1 MSKIL
6 LITFF
11 LFSWIITATELDK
24 QLTVGDVEYLGK
36 YQTDSNTFIFRGIPY
51 AEPPINNLRWKSPIP
66 AKKNLNIDAR
76 QFKAACM
83 QDRYNTDWYHNVI
96 KAFGSD
102 PSLFD
107 HINSMSEDCLYL
119 NIWTKSL
126 ETSARKPVMV
136 WIHGGNDTAGWS
148 YEPDYIG
155 HNLANKDVVVVSIG
169 YRLNIFG
176 FFRHPNMN
184 EQTGNFGLE
193 DQILAL
199 KWLKKNIKYFGG
211 DPNNITIFGESAGGA
226 YVSYHLVSP
235 ASEGLFE
242 KAIIQSGGY
251 NLISSYSLLDIQEAH
266 NFAKKATDFIS
277 SNNFEAL
284 RNIDPN
290 KLLDISKAMGY
301 PFHPIIDGNLIQK
314 EILNI
319 YSSGDLNKV
328 DLIIGS
334 NKNEEYLYIDKELT
348 LEDLIKQ
355 IVEMNPDKTDK
366 IISLLDLSDIPLASD
381 RLGTNQLTA
390 CPSIFIARQMTKS
403 GNKVFQYLFS
413 KQRLKSEN
421 ILSYHGA
428 EIPYVFG
435 THDVYL
441 PTTNNDLKLTAN
453 MMNYWTQF
461 AKTGNPNSNETDV
474 YWDEFGDD
482 ENYII
487 LDTKIKTDKKMEREL
502 CDLIFQNKLKN

>member
-6 LITFF
+6 LISFF
-11 LFSWIITATELDK
+11 LSSWMIAAIELDK
-24 QLTVGDVEYLGK
+24 QLTIRDVEYLAK

-66 AKKNLNIDAR
+66 AKKNLKIDAR
-76 QFKAACM
+76 QFKPACM

-96 KAFGSD
+96 RAFGSD

-107 HINSMSEDCLYL
+107 HVNSISEDCLYL

-155 HNLANKDVVVVSIG
+155 HNLSNKDVVVVSIG

-176 FFRHPNMN
+176 FFRHPNMIK
-184 EQTGNFGLE
+184 QTGNFGLE
-193 DQILAL
+193 DQILSL
-199 KWLKKNIKYFGG
+199 QWLKENIKYFGG
-211 DPNNITIFGESAGGA
+211 DPDNITIFGESAGGA
-226 YVSYHLVSP
+226 HISYHLVSP

-251 NLISSYSLLDIQEAH
+251 NLVSPYSLLDIQEAH
-266 NFAKKATDFIS
+266 NFAKEATDIIS
-277 SNNFEAL
+277 PNNFEAL
-284 RNIDPN
+284 RNIDS
-290 KLLDISKAMGY
+290 KRLLDVSKAMGY
-301 PFHPIIDGNLIQK
+301 PFHPIIDGNLIEKQ
-314 EILNI
+314 ILNI
-319 YSSGDLNKV
+319 YSRGNLNKV

-334 NKNEEYLYIDKELT
+334 NKNEEYLYIDKEMS

-355 IVEMNPDKTDK
+355 IKERNPDKADK

-381 RLGTNQLTA
+381 RVGTNQLTA

-403 GNKVFQYLFS
+403 GNKVYQYLFS
-413 KQRLKSEN
+413 KQRTKSEN

-441 PTTNNDLKLTAN
+441 PTTNNDLKLTDS

-461 AKTGNPNSNETDV
+461 AKKGNPNSDNTDV

-487 LDTKIKTDKKMEREL
+487 LDTTIKTDQKLEREL
-502 CDLIFQNKLKN
+502 CDFIFTN

>member
-6 LITFF
+6 LTSFF
-11 LFSWIITATELDK
+11 LSSWMIAAIELDK
-24 QLTVGDVEYLGK
+24 QLTIRDVEYLGK
-36 YQTDSNTFIFRGIPY
+36 YQTESNTFIFRGIPY

-66 AKKNLNIDAR
+66 AKKNLKIDAR
-76 QFKAACM
+76 QFKPACM

-107 HINSMSEDCLYL
+107 HVNSISEDCLYL

-155 HNLANKDVVVVSIG
+155 HNLSNKDVVVVSIG

-176 FFRHPNMN
+176 FFRHPNMIK
-184 EQTGNFGLE
+184 QTGNFGLE
-193 DQILAL
+193 DQILSL
-199 KWLKKNIKYFGG
+199 QWLKENIEYFGG
-211 DPNNITIFGESAGGA
+211 DPKNITIFGESAGGA
-226 YVSYHLVSP
+226 HISYHL
-235 ASEGLFE
+235 ASTASDGLFE

-251 NLISSYSLLDIQEAH
+251 NLISPYSLLDIQDAH
-266 NFAKKATDFIS
+266 SLAKEATDIIS
-277 SNNFEAL
+277 PNNFEAL
-284 RNIDPN
+284 RKIDSN
-290 KLLDISKAMGY
+290 KLLDASKAMGY
-301 PFHPIIDGNLIQK
+301 PFHPIIDGDLIQK

-319 YSSGDLNKV
+319 YSSGNLHKV

-334 NKNEEYLYIDKELT
+334 NKNEEYLYIDKELSI
-348 LEDLIKQ
+348 EDLIKQ
-355 IVEMNPDKTDK
+355 ITESYPGKVERIM
-366 IISLLDLSDIPLASD
+366 SLLDLSDIPLASD

-403 GNKVFQYLFS
+403 GNKVYQYLFS
-413 KQRLKSEN
+413 KQRVNSGI

-435 THDVYL
+435 THDLYL
-441 PTTNNDLKLTAN
+441 PTTNKDQKLTAS

-461 AKTGNPNSNETDV
+461 AKTGNPNSEDTDV
-474 YWDEFGDD
+474 FWSEFGDD

-487 LDTKIKTDKKMEREL
+487 LDTTIKTDQKLEQEL
-502 CDLIFQNKLKN
+502 CDLIFTN

>member
-6 LITFF
+6 LLIFF
-11 LFSWIITATELDK
+11 LSSWMIAAIELDTR
-24 QLTVGDVEYLGK
+24 LTIRDVEYLAK

-66 AKKNLNIDAR
+66 AKKNLKIDAR
-76 QFKAACM
+76 QFKPACM

-102 PSLFD
+102 PSLFE
-107 HINSMSEDCLYL
+107 HVNSISEDCLYL

-155 HNLANKDVVVVSIG
+155 HNLSNKDVVVVSIG

-176 FFRHPNMN
+176 FFKHPNMSK
-184 EQTGNFGLE
+184 QTGNFGLE
-193 DQILAL
+193 DQILSL
-199 KWLKKNIKYFGG
+199 QWLKENIKYFGG

-226 YVSYHLVSP
+226 HISYHLVSP

-251 NLISSYSLLDIQEAH
+251 NLVSPYSLLDIQEAY
-266 NFAKKATDFIS
+266 NFAKEATDIIS
-277 SNNFEAL
+277 PNNFEAL
-284 RNIDPN
+284 RNIDS
-290 KLLDISKAMGY
+290 KRLLDVSKAMGY
-301 PFHPIIDGNLIQK
+301 PFHPIIDGNLIEKQ
-314 EILNI
+314 ILNI
-319 YSSGDLNKV
+319 YSRGNLNKV

-334 NKNEEYLYIDKELT
+334 NKNEEYLYIDKEMSLV
-348 LEDLIKQ
+348 DLIKQ
-355 IVEMNPDKTDK
+355 IKERNLDKADK

-381 RLGTNQLTA
+381 RVGTNQLTA

-403 GNKVFQYLFS
+403 GNKVYQYLFS
-413 KQRLKSEN
+413 KQRVNSEN

-435 THDVYL
+435 THDAYL
-441 PTTNNDLKLTAN
+441 PTTNNDLKLTDS

-461 AKTGNPNSNETDV
+461 AKKGNPNSDNTDV

-487 LDTKIKTDKKMEREL
+487 LDTTIKTDQKLEKEL
-502 CDLIFQNKLKN
+502 CDLIFTN

>member
-6 LITFF
+6 LLIFF
-11 LFSWIITATELDK
+11 LSSWMIAAIELDK
-24 QLTVGDVEYLGK
+24 QLTIRDVEYLAK

-66 AKKNLNIDAR
+66 AKKNLKIDAR
-76 QFKAACM
+76 QFKPACM

-102 PSLFD
+102 PSLFE
-107 HINSMSEDCLYL
+107 HVNSISEDCLYL

-155 HNLANKDVVVVSIG
+155 HNLSNKDVVVVSIG

-176 FFRHPNMN
+176 FFRHPNMSK
-184 EQTGNFGLE
+184 QTGNFGLE
-193 DQILAL
+193 DQILSL
-199 KWLKKNIKYFGG
+199 QWLKENIKYFGG

-226 YVSYHLVSP
+226 HISYHLVSP

-251 NLISSYSLLDIQEAH
+251 NLVSPYSLLDIQEAH
-266 NFAKKATDFIS
+266 NFAKEATDIIS
-277 SNNFEAL
+277 PNNFEAL
-284 RNIDPN
+284 RNIDSN
-290 KLLDISKAMGY
+290 RLLDVSKAMGY
-301 PFHPIIDGNLIQK
+301 PFHPIIDGNLIEKQ
-314 EILNI
+314 ILNI
-319 YSSGDLNKV
+319 YSSGNLNKV

-334 NKNEEYLYIDKELT
+334 NKNEEYLYIDKELSI
-348 LEDLIKQ
+348 EDLLKQ
-355 IVEMNPDKTDK
+355 ITERHPDKVDK
-366 IISLLDLSDIPLASD
+366 IMSLLDLSDIPLASD
-381 RLGTNQLTA
+381 RVGTNQLTA

-403 GNKVFQYLFS
+403 GNKVYQYLFS
-413 KQRLKSEN
+413 KQRIKSEN

-441 PTTNNDLKLTAN
+441 PTTNNDLKLTDS

-461 AKTGNPNSNETDV
+461 AKKGNPNSDNTDV

-487 LDTKIKTDKKMEREL
+487 LDTTIKTDQKLEKEL
-502 CDLIFQNKLKN
+502 CDLIFTN

>member
-6 LITFF
+6 LLIFF
-11 LFSWIITATELDK
+11 LSSWMIAAIELDK
-24 QLTVGDVEYLGK
+24 QLIIRDVEYLAK

-66 AKKNLNIDAR
+66 AKKNLKIDAR
-76 QFKAACM
+76 QFKPACM

-102 PSLFD
+102 PSLFE
-107 HINSMSEDCLYL
+107 HVNSISEDCLYL

-155 HNLANKDVVVVSIG
+155 HNLSNKDVVVVSIG

-176 FFRHPNMN
+176 FFKHPNMSK
-184 EQTGNFGLE
+184 QTGNFGLE
-193 DQILAL
+193 DQILSL
-199 KWLKKNIKYFGG
+199 QWLKENIKYFGG

-226 YVSYHLVSP
+226 HISYHLVSP

-251 NLISSYSLLDIQEAH
+251 NLVSPYSLLDIQEAY
-266 NFAKKATDFIS
+266 NFAKEATDIIS
-277 SNNFEAL
+277 PNNFEAL
-284 RNIDPN
+284 RNIDS
-290 KLLDISKAMGY
+290 KRLLDVSKAMGY
-301 PFHPIIDGNLIQK
+301 PFHPIIDGNLIEKQ
-314 EILNI
+314 ILNI
-319 YSSGDLNKV
+319 YSRGNLNKV

-334 NKNEEYLYIDKELT
+334 NKNEEYLYIDKEMS

-355 IVEMNPDKTDK
+355 IKERNPDKADK

-381 RLGTNQLTA
+381 RVGTNQLTA

-403 GNKVFQYLFS
+403 GNKVYQYLFS
-413 KQRLKSEN
+413 KQRIKSEN

-428 EIPYVFG
+428 EIPYVFS
-435 THDVYL
+435 THDAYL
-441 PTTNNDLKLTAN
+441 PTTNNDLKLTDSI
-453 MMNYWTQF
+453 MNYWTQF
-461 AKTGNPNSNETDV
+461 AKKGNPNSDNTDV
-474 YWDEFGDD
+474 YWDEFGDE

-487 LDTKIKTDKKMEREL
+487 LDTTIKTDQKLEKEL
-502 CDLIFQNKLKN
+502 CDLIFTN

>member
-6 LITFF
+6 LLIFF
-11 LFSWIITATELDK
+11 LSSWMIAAIELDK
-24 QLTVGDVEYLGK
+24 QLTIRDVDYLAK

-66 AKKNLNIDAR
+66 AKKNLKIDAR
-76 QFKAACM
+76 QFKPACM

-107 HINSMSEDCLYL
+107 HVNSISEDCLYL

-155 HNLANKDVVVVSIG
+155 HNLSNKDVVVVSIG

-176 FFRHPNMN
+176 FFRHPNMSK
-184 EQTGNFGLE
+184 QTGNFGLE
-193 DQILAL
+193 DQILSL
-199 KWLKKNIKYFGG
+199 QWLKENIKYFGG

-226 YVSYHLVSP
+226 HISYHLVSP

-251 NLISSYSLLDIQEAH
+251 NLVSPYSLLDIQEAY
-266 NFAKKATDFIS
+266 NFAKEATDIIS
-277 SNNFEAL
+277 PNNFEAL
-284 RNIDPN
+284 RNIDS
-290 KLLDISKAMGY
+290 KRLLDVSKAMGY
-301 PFHPIIDGNLIQK
+301 PFHPIIDGNLIEKQ
-314 EILNI
+314 ILNI
-319 YSSGDLNKV
+319 YSRGNLNKV

-334 NKNEEYLYIDKELT
+334 NKNEEYLYIDKELS
-348 LEDLIKQ
+348 LVDLIKQ
-355 IVEMNPDKTDK
+355 IKERNPDKTDK
-366 IISLLDLSDIPLASD
+366 ITSLLDLSDIPLASD
-381 RLGTNQLTA
+381 RVGTNQLTA

-403 GNKVFQYLFS
+403 GNKVYQYLFS
-413 KQRLKSEN
+413 KQRVNSEN

-435 THDVYL
+435 THDAYL
-441 PTTNNDLKLTAN
+441 PTTNNDLKLTDS

-461 AKTGNPNSNETDV
+461 AKKGNPNSDNTDV

-487 LDTKIKTDKKMEREL
+487 LDNTIKTDQKLEREL
-502 CDLIFQNKLKN
+502 CDLIFTN

>member
-6 LITFF
+6 LLIFF
-11 LFSWIITATELDK
+11 LSSWMIAAIELDK
-24 QLTVGDVEYLGK
+24 QLTIRDVEYLAK

-66 AKKNLNIDAR
+66 AKKNLKIDAR
-76 QFKAACM
+76 QFKPACM

-107 HINSMSEDCLYL
+107 HVNSISEDCLYL

-155 HNLANKDVVVVSIG
+155 HNLSNKDVVVVSIG

-176 FFRHPNMN
+176 FFRHPNMSK
-184 EQTGNFGLE
+184 QTGNFGLE
-193 DQILAL
+193 DQILSL
-199 KWLKKNIKYFGG
+199 QWLKENIKYFGG

-226 YVSYHLVSP
+226 HISYHLVSP

-251 NLISSYSLLDIQEAH
+251 NLVSPYSLLDIQEAY
-266 NFAKKATDFIS
+266 NFAKEATDIIS
-277 SNNFEAL
+277 PNNFEAL
-284 RNIDPN
+284 RNIDS
-290 KLLDISKAMGY
+290 KRLLDVSKAMGY
-301 PFHPIIDGNLIQK
+301 PFHPIIDGNLIEKQ
-314 EILNI
+314 ILNI
-319 YSSGDLNKV
+319 YSSGNLNKV

-334 NKNEEYLYIDKELT
+334 NKNEEYLYIDKELSI
-348 LEDLIKQ
+348 EDLLKQ
-355 IVEMNPDKTDK
+355 ITERHPDKVDK
-366 IISLLDLSDIPLASD
+366 IMSLLDLSDIPLASD
-381 RLGTNQLTA
+381 RVGTNQLTA

-403 GNKVFQYLFS
+403 GNKVYQYLFS
-413 KQRLKSEN
+413 KQRIKSEN

-428 EIPYVFG
+428 EIPYVFS
-435 THDVYL
+435 THDAYL
-441 PTTNNDLKLTAN
+441 PTTNNDLKLTDS

-461 AKTGNPNSNETDV
+461 AKKGNPNSDNTDV

-487 LDTKIKTDKKMEREL
+487 LDTKIKTDQKLEKEL
-502 CDLIFQNKLKN
+502 CDLIFTN

>member
-6 LITFF
+6 LLIFF
-11 LFSWIITATELDK
+11 LSSWMIAAIELDK
-24 QLTVGDVEYLGK
+24 QLIIRDVEYLAK

-83 QDRYNTDWYHNVI
+83 QDRYNTDWYHTVI

-176 FFRHPNMN
+176 FFKHPNMSK
-184 EQTGNFGLE
+184 QTGNFGLE
-193 DQILAL
+193 DQILSL
-199 KWLKKNIKYFGG
+199 QWLKENIKYFGG

-226 YVSYHLVSP
+226 HISYHLVSP

-251 NLISSYSLLDIQEAH
+251 NLVSPYSLLDIQEAY
-266 NFAKKATDFIS
+266 NFAKEATDIIS
-277 SNNFEAL
+277 PNNFEAL
-284 RNIDPN
+284 RNIDS
-290 KLLDISKAMGY
+290 KRLLDVSKAMGY

-441 PTTNNDLKLTAN
+441 PTTNNDLKLTVN

-487 LDTKIKTDKKMEREL
+487 LDTTIKTDKKMEREL
-502 CDLIFQNKLKN
+502 CDLIFQN

>member
-6 LITFF
+6 LISFF
-11 LFSWIITATELDK
+11 LSSWMIAAIELDK
-24 QLTVGDVEYLGK
+24 QLTIRDVEYLGK
-36 YQTDSNTFIFRGIPY
+36 YQTESNTFIFRGIPY

-66 AKKNLNIDAR
+66 AKKNLKIDAR
-76 QFKAACM
+76 QFKPACM

-107 HINSMSEDCLYL
+107 HVNSISEDCLYL

-155 HNLANKDVVVVSIG
+155 HNLSNKDVVVVSIG

-176 FFRHPNMN
+176 FFRHPNMIK
-184 EQTGNFGLE
+184 QTGNFGLE
-193 DQILAL
+193 DQILSL
-199 KWLKKNIKYFGG
+199 QWLKENIEYFGG
-211 DPNNITIFGESAGGA
+211 DPKNITIFGESAGGA
-226 YVSYHLVSP
+226 HISYHLASP

-251 NLISSYSLLDIQEAH
+251 NLISPYSLLDIQDAH
-266 NFAKKATDFIS
+266 SLAQEATDIIS
-277 SNNFEAL
+277 PNNFEAL
-284 RNIDPN
+284 RKIDSN
-290 KLLDISKAMGY
+290 KLLDASKAMGY
-301 PFHPIIDGNLIQK
+301 PFHPIIDGDLIQK

-319 YSSGDLNKV
+319 YSSGNLNKV

-334 NKNEEYLYIDKELT
+334 NKNEEYLYIDKELSI
-348 LEDLIKQ
+348 EDLIKQ
-355 IVEMNPDKTDK
+355 ITERNPGKADK
-366 IISLLDLSDIPLASD
+366 IMSLLDLSDIPLASD
-381 RLGTNQLTA
+381 RVGTNQLTA

-403 GNKVFQYLFS
+403 GNKVYQYLFS
-413 KQRLKSEN
+413 KQRVNSEN

-441 PTTNNDLKLTAN
+441 PTTNKDQNLTAS

-461 AKTGNPNSNETDV
+461 AKTGNPNSDNTDV

-487 LDTKIKTDKKMEREL
+487 LDTTIKTDQKLEKEL
-502 CDLIFQNKLKN
+502 CDLIFTN

>member
-6 LITFF
+6 LLIFF
-11 LFSWIITATELDK
+11 LSSWMIAAIELDK
-24 QLTVGDVEYLGK
+24 QLTIRDVEYLAK
-36 YQTDSNTFIFRGIPY
+36 YHTDSNTFIFRGIPY

-66 AKKNLNIDAR
+66 AKKNLKIDAR
-76 QFKAACM
+76 QFKPACM

-102 PSLFD
+102 PSLFE
-107 HINSMSEDCLYL
+107 HVNSISEDCLYL

-126 ETSARKPVMV
+126 ETTARKPVMV

-155 HNLANKDVVVVSIG
+155 HNLSNKDVVVVSIG

-176 FFRHPNMN
+176 FFKHPNMSK
-184 EQTGNFGLE
+184 QTGNFGLE
-193 DQILAL
+193 DQILSL
-199 KWLKKNIKYFGG
+199 QWLKENIKYFGG

-226 YVSYHLVSP
+226 HISYHLVSP

-242 KAIIQSGGY
+242 KAIIQSGGC
-251 NLISSYSLLDIQEAH
+251 NLVSPYSLLDVQEAY
-266 NFAKKATDFIS
+266 NFAKEATDIIS
-277 SNNFEAL
+277 PNNFEAL
-284 RNIDPN
+284 RNIDS
-290 KLLDISKAMGY
+290 KRLLDVSKAMGY
-301 PFHPIIDGNLIQK
+301 PFHPIIDGNLIEKQ
-314 EILNI
+314 ILNI
-319 YSSGDLNKV
+319 YSRGNLNKV

-334 NKNEEYLYIDKELT
+334 NKNEEYLYIDKEMS

-355 IVEMNPDKTDK
+355 IKERNPDKADK
-366 IISLLDLSDIPLASD
+366 IISLLDLSDLPLASD
-381 RLGTNQLTA
+381 RVGTNQLTA

-403 GNKVFQYLFS
+403 GNKVYQYLFS
-413 KQRLKSEN
+413 KQRIKSEN

-428 EIPYVFG
+428 EIPYVFS
-435 THDVYL
+435 THDAYL
-441 PTTNNDLKLTAN
+441 PTTNNDLKLTDS

-461 AKTGNPNSNETDV
+461 AKKGNPNSDNTDV

-487 LDTKIKTDKKMEREL
+487 LDTTIKTDQKLEKEL
-502 CDLIFQNKLKN
+502 CDLIFTN

>member
-6 LITFF
+6 LLSFF
-11 LFSWIITATELDK
+11 LSSWMIAAIEVDK
-24 QLTVGDVEYLGK
+24 QFTIRDVEYLGK

-51 AEPPINNLRWKSPIP
+51 AEPPIDNLRWKSPIP
-66 AKKNLNIDAR
+66 AKKNLKIDAR
-76 QFKAACM
+76 QFKPACM

-107 HINSMSEDCLYL
+107 HVNSISEDCLYL

-155 HNLANKDVVVVSIG
+155 HNLSNKDVVVVSIG

-176 FFRHPNMN
+176 FFRHPNMSK
-184 EQTGNFGLE
+184 QSGNFGLE
-193 DQILAL
+193 DQILSL
-199 KWLKKNIKYFGG
+199 QWLKENIKYFGG

-226 YVSYHLVSP
+226 HISYHLVSP

-251 NLISSYSLLDIQEAH
+251 NLVSPYSLLDIQEAY
-266 NFAKKATDFIS
+266 NFAKEATDIIS
-277 SNNFEAL
+277 PNNFEAL
-284 RNIDPN
+284 RNIDS
-290 KLLDISKAMGY
+290 KRLLDVSKAMGY
-301 PFHPIIDGNLIQK
+301 PFHPIIDGNLIEKQ
-314 EILNI
+314 ILNI
-319 YSSGDLNKV
+319 YSRGNLNKV

-334 NKNEEYLYIDKELT
+334 NKNEEYLYIDKEMS

-355 IVEMNPDKTDK
+355 IKERNPDKADK
-366 IISLLDLSDIPLASD
+366 ITSLLDLSDIPLASD

-403 GNKVFQYLFS
+403 GNKVYQYLFS
-413 KQRLKSEN
+413 KQRVTSEN

-441 PTTNNDLKLTAN
+441 PTTNNDLKLTDS

-461 AKTGNPNSNETDV
+461 AKKGNPNSDNTDV

-487 LDTKIKTDKKMEREL
+487 LDTTIKTDQKLEKEL
-502 CDLIFQNKLKN
+502 CDLIFTN

>member
-11 LFSWIITATELDK
+11 LFSWMITATELDK
-24 QLTVGDVEYLGK
+24 QLTIGDVEYLGK

-66 AKKNLNIDAR
+66 AKKNINIDAR

-107 HINSMSEDCLYL
+107 HINSISEDCLYL

-126 ETSARKPVMV
+126 ETSAKKAVMV

-176 FFRHPNMN
+176 FFKHPNMN

-199 KWLKKNIKYFGG
+199 KWIKKNIKYFGG

-266 NFAKKATDFIS
+266 NFAKKATDVIS

-314 EILNI
+314 EILDI

-355 IVEMNPDKTDK
+355 IVEMNPDKTGK

-482 ENYII
+482 QNYII
-487 LDTKIKTDKKMEREL
+487 LDTTIKTDKKMEREL
-502 CDLIFQNKLKN
+502 CDLIFQN

>member
-6 LITFF
+6 LLIFF
-11 LFSWIITATELDK
+11 LSSWMIAAIELDK
-24 QLTVGDVEYLGK
+24 QLTIRDVEYLAK

-66 AKKNLNIDAR
+66 AKKNLKIDAR
-76 QFKAACM
+76 QFKPACM

-102 PSLFD
+102 PSLFE
-107 HINSMSEDCLYL
+107 HVNSISEDCLYL

-155 HNLANKDVVVVSIG
+155 HNLSNKDVVVVSIG

-176 FFRHPNMN
+176 FFRHPNMSK
-184 EQTGNFGLE
+184 QTGNFGLE
-193 DQILAL
+193 DQILSL
-199 KWLKKNIKYFGG
+199 QWLKENIKYFGG
-211 DPNNITIFGESAGGA
+211 DPDNITIFGESAGGA
-226 YVSYHLVSP
+226 HISYHLVSP

-251 NLISSYSLLDIQEAH
+251 NLVSPYSLLDIQEAH
-266 NFAKKATDFIS
+266 NFAKEATDIIS
-277 SNNFEAL
+277 PNNFEAL
-284 RNIDPN
+284 RNIES
-290 KLLDISKAMGY
+290 KRLLDVSKAMGY
-301 PFHPIIDGNLIQK
+301 PFHPIIDGNLIEKQ
-314 EILNI
+314 ILNI
-319 YSSGDLNKV
+319 YSRGNLNKV

-334 NKNEEYLYIDKELT
+334 NKNEEYLYIDKELS
-348 LEDLIKQ
+348 LVDLIKQ
-355 IVEMNPDKTDK
+355 IKERNLDKADK

-403 GNKVFQYLFS
+403 GNKVYQYLFS
-413 KQRLKSEN
+413 KQRIKSEN

-428 EIPYVFG
+428 EIPYVFS
-435 THDVYL
+435 THDAYL
-441 PTTNNDLKLTAN
+441 PTTNNDLKLTDS

-461 AKTGNPNSNETDV
+461 AKKGNPNSDNTDV

-487 LDTKIKTDKKMEREL
+487 LDTTIKTDKKLEKEL
-502 CDLIFQNKLKN
+502 CDLIFTN

>member
-6 LITFF
+6 LLIFF
-11 LFSWIITATELDK
+11 LSSWMIAAIELDK
-24 QLTVGDVEYLGK
+24 KLIIRDVEYLAK

-66 AKKNLNIDAR
+66 AKKNLKIDAR
-76 QFKAACM
+76 QFKPACM

-102 PSLFD
+102 PSLFE
-107 HINSMSEDCLYL
+107 HVNSISEDCLYL

-155 HNLANKDVVVVSIG
+155 HNLSNKDVVVVSIG

-176 FFRHPNMN
+176 FFKHPNMSK
-184 EQTGNFGLE
+184 QTGNFGLE
-193 DQILAL
+193 DQILSL
-199 KWLKKNIKYFGG
+199 QWLKENIKYFGG

-226 YVSYHLVSP
+226 HISYHLVSP

-251 NLISSYSLLDIQEAH
+251 NLVSPYSLLDIQEAY
-266 NFAKKATDFIS
+266 NFAKEATDIIS
-277 SNNFEAL
+277 PNNFEAL
-284 RNIDPN
+284 RNIDS
-290 KLLDISKAMGY
+290 KRLLDVSKAMGY
-301 PFHPIIDGNLIQK
+301 PFHPIIDGNLIEKQ
-314 EILNI
+314 ILNI
-319 YSSGDLNKV
+319 YSRGNLNKV

-334 NKNEEYLYIDKELT
+334 NKNEEYLYIDKEMS

-355 IVEMNPDKTDK
+355 IKERNPDKADK
-366 IISLLDLSDIPLASD
+366 ITSLLDLSDIPLASD
-381 RLGTNQLTA
+381 RVGTNQLTA

-403 GNKVFQYLFS
+403 GNKVYQYLFS
-413 KQRLKSEN
+413 KQRIKSEN

-428 EIPYVFG
+428 EIPYVFS
-435 THDVYL
+435 THDAYL
-441 PTTNNDLKLTAN
+441 PTTNNDLKLTDS

-461 AKTGNPNSNETDV
+461 AKKGNPNSDNTDV

-487 LDTKIKTDKKMEREL
+487 LDTTIKTDQKLEKEL
-502 CDLIFQNKLKN
+502 CDLIFTN

>member
-6 LITFF
+6 LLIFF
-11 LFSWIITATELDK
+11 LSSWMITAIELDK
-24 QLTVGDVEYLGK
+24 QLTIGDVEYLAK

-51 AEPPINNLRWKSPIP
+51 AEPPIDNLRWKSPIP
-66 AKKNLNIDAR
+66 AKKNLKIDAR
-76 QFKAACM
+76 QFKPACM

-107 HINSMSEDCLYL
+107 HVNSISEDCLYL

-155 HNLANKDVVVVSIG
+155 HNLSNKDVVVVSIG

-176 FFRHPNMN
+176 FFRHPNMSK
-184 EQTGNFGLE
+184 QTGNFGLE
-193 DQILAL
+193 DQILSL
-199 KWLKKNIKYFGG
+199 QWLKENIKYFGG

-226 YVSYHLVSP
+226 HISYHLGSL
-235 ASEGLFE
+235 ASKGLFE

-251 NLISSYSLLDIQEAH
+251 NLISPYSLLAIQDAQSL
-266 NFAKKATDFIS
+266 AKEATDIIS
-277 SNNFEAL
+277 PNNFDAL
-284 RNIDPN
+284 RKIDPN
-290 KLLDISKAMGY
+290 KLLDTSKAMGY

-319 YSSGDLNKV
+319 YASENLNKV

-334 NKNEEYLYIDKELT
+334 NKNEEYLYIDKELSI
-348 LEDLIKQ
+348 EDLIKQ
-355 IVEMNPDKTDK
+355 ITERHPDKVDK
-366 IISLLDLSDIPLASD
+366 IMSLLDLSDIPLASD

-390 CPSIFIARQMTKS
+390 CPSSFIARQMTKS
-403 GNKVFQYLFS
+403 GNKVYQYLFS
-413 KQRLKSEN
+413 KQRVNSEN

-435 THDVYL
+435 THDAYL
-441 PTTNNDLKLTAN
+441 PTTNNDLKLTDS

-461 AKTGNPNSNETDV
+461 AKKGNPNSDNTDV

-487 LDTKIKTDKKMEREL
+487 LDTTIKTDQKLEKEL
-502 CDLIFQNKLKN
+502 CDLIFTN

>member
-6 LITFF
+6 LLIFF
-11 LFSWIITATELDK
+11 LSSWMIAAIELDK
-24 QLTVGDVEYLGK
+24 QLTIRDVEYLAK

-66 AKKNLNIDAR
+66 AKKNLKIDAR
-76 QFKAACM
+76 QFKPACM

-102 PSLFD
+102 PSLFE
-107 HINSMSEDCLYL
+107 HVNSISEDCLYL

-155 HNLANKDVVVVSIG
+155 HNLSNKDVVVVSIG

-176 FFRHPNMN
+176 FFKHPNMSK
-184 EQTGNFGLE
+184 QTGNFGLE
-193 DQILAL
+193 DQILSL
-199 KWLKKNIKYFGG
+199 QWLKENIKYFGG

-226 YVSYHLVSP
+226 HISYHLVSP

-251 NLISSYSLLDIQEAH
+251 NLVSPYSLLDIQEAY
-266 NFAKKATDFIS
+266 NFAKEATDIIS
-277 SNNFEAL
+277 PNNFEAL
-284 RNIDPN
+284 RNIDS
-290 KLLDISKAMGY
+290 KRLLDVSKAMGY
-301 PFHPIIDGNLIQK
+301 PFHPIIDGNLIEKQ
-314 EILNI
+314 ILNI
-319 YSSGDLNKV
+319 YSSGNLNKV

-334 NKNEEYLYIDKELT
+334 NKNEEYLYIDKEMS

-355 IVEMNPDKTDK
+355 IKERNPDKADK
-366 IISLLDLSDIPLASD
+366 ITSLLDLSDIPLASD
-381 RLGTNQLTA
+381 RVGTNQLTA

-403 GNKVFQYLFS
+403 GNKVYQYLFS
-413 KQRLKSEN
+413 KQRVNSEN

-441 PTTNNDLKLTAN
+441 PTTNNDLKLTDS

-461 AKTGNPNSNETDV
+461 AKKGNPNSDNTDV

-487 LDTKIKTDKKMEREL
+487 LDTTIKTDQKLEKEL
-502 CDLIFQNKLKN
+502 CDLIFTN

>member
-6 LITFF
+6 LLIFF
-11 LFSWIITATELDK
+11 LSSWMIAAIELDK
-24 QLTVGDVEYLGK
+24 KLIIRDVEYLAK

-66 AKKNLNIDAR
+66 AKKNLKIDAR
-76 QFKAACM
+76 QFKPACM

-102 PSLFD
+102 PSLFE
-107 HINSMSEDCLYL
+107 HVNSISEDCLYL

-148 YEPDYIG
+148 YEPDYLG
-155 HNLANKDVVVVSIG
+155 HNLSNKDVVVVSIG

-176 FFRHPNMN
+176 FFKHPNMSK
-184 EQTGNFGLE
+184 QTGNFGLE
-193 DQILAL
+193 DQILSL
-199 KWLKKNIKYFGG
+199 QWLKENIKYFGG

-226 YVSYHLVSP
+226 HISYHLVSP

-251 NLISSYSLLDIQEAH
+251 NLVSPYSLLDIQEAY
-266 NFAKKATDFIS
+266 NFAKEATDIIS
-277 SNNFEAL
+277 PNNFEAL
-284 RNIDPN
+284 RNIDS
-290 KLLDISKAMGY
+290 KRLLDVSKAMGY
-301 PFHPIIDGNLIQK
+301 PFHPIIDGNLIEKQ
-314 EILNI
+314 ILNI
-319 YSSGDLNKV
+319 YSRGNLNKV

-334 NKNEEYLYIDKELT
+334 NKNEEYLYIDKEMS

-355 IVEMNPDKTDK
+355 IKERNPDKADK

-381 RLGTNQLTA
+381 RVGTNQLTA

-403 GNKVFQYLFS
+403 GNKVYQYLFS
-413 KQRLKSEN
+413 KQRIKSEN

-428 EIPYVFG
+428 EIPYVFS
-435 THDVYL
+435 THDAYL
-441 PTTNNDLKLTAN
+441 PTTNNDLKLTDS

-461 AKTGNPNSNETDV
+461 AKKGNPNSDNTDV
-474 YWDEFGDD
+474 YWDEFGDE

-487 LDTKIKTDKKMEREL
+487 LDTTIKTDQKLEKEL
-502 CDLIFQNKLKN
+502 CDLIFTN

>member
-6 LITFF
+6 LLIFF
-11 LFSWIITATELDK
+11 LSSWMIAAIELDK
-24 QLTVGDVEYLGK
+24 QLIIGDVEYLAK

-66 AKKNLNIDAR
+66 AKKNLKIDAR
-76 QFKAACM
+76 QFKPACM

-102 PSLFD
+102 PSLFE
-107 HINSMSEDCLYL
+107 HVNSISEDCLYL

-155 HNLANKDVVVVSIG
+155 HNLSNKDVVVVSIG

-176 FFRHPNMN
+176 FFKHPNMSK
-184 EQTGNFGLE
+184 QTGNFGLE
-193 DQILAL
+193 DQILSL
-199 KWLKKNIKYFGG
+199 QWLKENIKYFGG

-226 YVSYHLVSP
+226 HISYHLVSP

-251 NLISSYSLLDIQEAH
+251 NLVSPYSLLDIQEAY
-266 NFAKKATDFIS
+266 NFAKEATDIIS
-277 SNNFEAL
+277 PNNFEAL
-284 RNIDPN
+284 RNIDS
-290 KLLDISKAMGY
+290 KRLLDVSKAMGY
-301 PFHPIIDGNLIQK
+301 PFHPIIDGNLIEKQ
-314 EILNI
+314 ILNI
-319 YSSGDLNKV
+319 YSRGNLNKV

-334 NKNEEYLYIDKELT
+334 NKNEEYLYIDKEMS

-355 IVEMNPDKTDK
+355 IKERNPDKADK

-381 RLGTNQLTA
+381 RVGTNQLTA

-403 GNKVFQYLFS
+403 GNKVYQYLFS
-413 KQRLKSEN
+413 KQRIKSEN

-428 EIPYVFG
+428 EIPYVFS
-435 THDVYL
+435 THDAYL
-441 PTTNNDLKLTAN
+441 PTTNNDLKLTDSI
-453 MMNYWTQF
+453 MNYWTQF
-461 AKTGNPNSNETDV
+461 AKKGNPNSDNTDV
-474 YWDEFGDD
+474 YWDEFGDE

-487 LDTKIKTDKKMEREL
+487 LDTTIKTDQKLEKEL
-502 CDLIFQNKLKN
+502 CDLIFTN

>member
-6 LITFF
+6 LISFF
-11 LFSWIITATELDK
+11 LSSWMIAAIELDK
-24 QLTVGDVEYLGK
+24 QLTIRDVEYLGK

-66 AKKNLNIDAR
+66 AKKNLKIDAR
-76 QFKAACM
+76 QFKPACM

-107 HINSMSEDCLYL
+107 HVNSISEDCLYL

-155 HNLANKDVVVVSIG
+155 HNLSNKDVVVVSIG

-176 FFRHPNMN
+176 FFRHPNMIK
-184 EQTGNFGLE
+184 QTGNFGLE
-193 DQILAL
+193 DQILSL
-199 KWLKKNIKYFGG
+199 QWLKENIEYFGG
-211 DPNNITIFGESAGGA
+211 DPKNITIFGESAGGA
-226 YVSYHLVSP
+226 HISYHLAST

-251 NLISSYSLLDIQEAH
+251 NLISPYSLLDIQDAH
-266 NFAKKATDFIS
+266 SLAKEATDIIS
-277 SNNFEAL
+277 PNNFEAL
-284 RNIDPN
+284 RKIDSN
-290 KLLDISKAMGY
+290 KLLDASKAMGY
-301 PFHPIIDGNLIQK
+301 PFHPIIDGELIQK

-319 YSSGDLNKV
+319 YSSENLNKV

-334 NKNEEYLYIDKELT
+334 NKNEEYLYIDKELSI
-348 LEDLIKQ
+348 EDLIKQ
-355 IVEMNPDKTDK
+355 ITERNPGKADK
-366 IISLLDLSDIPLASD
+366 IMSLLDLSDIPLASD
-381 RLGTNQLTA
+381 RVGTNQLTA

-403 GNKVFQYLFS
+403 GNKVYQYLFS
-413 KQRLKSEN
+413 KQRVNSEN

-435 THDVYL
+435 THDLYL
-441 PTTNNDLKLTAN
+441 PTTNKDQKLTAS

-461 AKTGNPNSNETDV
+461 AKTGNPNSDNTDV

-487 LDTKIKTDKKMEREL
+487 LDTTIKTDQKLEKEL
-502 CDLIFQNKLKN
+502 CDLIFTN

>member
-6 LITFF
+6 LLIFF
-11 LFSWIITATELDK
+11 LSSWMIAAIELDK
-24 QLTVGDVEYLGK
+24 QLIIRDIEYLAK

-66 AKKNLNIDAR
+66 AKKNLKIDAR
-76 QFKAACM
+76 QFKPACM

-102 PSLFD
+102 PSLFE
-107 HINSMSEDCLYL
+107 HVNSISEDCLYL

-155 HNLANKDVVVVSIG
+155 HNLSNKDVVVVSIG

-176 FFRHPNMN
+176 FFKHPNMSK
-184 EQTGNFGLE
+184 QTGNFGLE
-193 DQILAL
+193 DQILSL
-199 KWLKKNIKYFGG
+199 QWLKENIKYFGG

-226 YVSYHLVSP
+226 HISYHLVSP

-251 NLISSYSLLDIQEAH
+251 NLVSPYSLLDIQEAY
-266 NFAKKATDFIS
+266 NFAKEATDIIS
-277 SNNFEAL
+277 PNNFEAL
-284 RNIDPN
+284 RNIDS
-290 KLLDISKAMGY
+290 KRLLDVSKAMGY
-301 PFHPIIDGNLIQK
+301 PFHPIIDGNLIEKQ
-314 EILNI
+314 ILNI
-319 YSSGDLNKV
+319 YSRGNLNKV

-334 NKNEEYLYIDKELT
+334 NKNEEYLYIDKEMS

-355 IVEMNPDKTDK
+355 IKERNPDKADK

-381 RLGTNQLTA
+381 RVGTNQLTA

-403 GNKVFQYLFS
+403 GNKVYQYLFS
-413 KQRLKSEN
+413 KQRIKSEN

-428 EIPYVFG
+428 EIPYVFS
-435 THDVYL
+435 THDAYL
-441 PTTNNDLKLTAN
+441 PTTNNDLKLTDSI
-453 MMNYWTQF
+453 MNYWTQF
-461 AKTGNPNSNETDV
+461 AKKGNPNSDNTDV
-474 YWDEFGDD
+474 YWDEFGDE

-487 LDTKIKTDKKMEREL
+487 LDTTIKTDQKLEKEL
-502 CDLIFQNKLKN
+502 CDLIFTN

>member
-11 LFSWIITATELDK
+11 LFSWMITATELDK

-66 AKKNLNIDAR
+66 AKKKLNIDAR

-83 QDRYNTDWYHNVI
+83 QDRYNTDWYHTVI
-96 KAFGSD
+96 KAFGGD

-155 HNLANKDVVVVSIG
+155 HNLSNKDVVVVSIG

-176 FFRHPNMN
+176 FFKHPNMSK
-184 EQTGNFGLE
+184 QTGNFGLE
-193 DQILAL
+193 DQILSL
-199 KWLKKNIKYFGG
+199 QWLKENIKYFGG

-226 YVSYHLVSP
+226 HISYHLVSP

-251 NLISSYSLLDIQEAH
+251 NLVSPYSLLDIQEAY
-266 NFAKKATDFIS
+266 NFAKEATDIIS
-277 SNNFEAL
+277 PNNFEAL
-284 RNIDPN
+284 RNIDS
-290 KLLDISKAMGY
+290 KRLLDVSKAMGY
-301 PFHPIIDGNLIQK
+301 PFHPIIDGNLIEKQ
-314 EILNI
+314 ILNI
-319 YSSGDLNKV
+319 YSRGNLNKV

-334 NKNEEYLYIDKELT
+334 NKNEEYLYIDKEMS

-355 IVEMNPDKTDK
+355 IKERNPDKADK

-441 PTTNNDLKLTAN
+441 PTTNNDLKLTVN

-487 LDTKIKTDKKMEREL
+487 LDTTIKTDVPPK
-502 CDLIFQNKLKN
+502 

>member
-6 LITFF
+6 LISFF
-11 LFSWIITATELDK
+11 LSSWMIAAIELDK
-24 QLTVGDVEYLGK
+24 QLTIGDVEYLGK
-36 YQTDSNTFIFRGIPY
+36 YQTESNTFIFRGIPY

-66 AKKNLNIDAR
+66 AKKNLKIDAR
-76 QFKAACM
+76 QFKPACM

-107 HINSMSEDCLYL
+107 HVDSISEDCLYL

-155 HNLANKDVVVVSIG
+155 HNLSNKDVVVVSIG

-176 FFRHPNMN
+176 FFRHPNMIK
-184 EQTGNFGLE
+184 QTGNFGLE
-193 DQILAL
+193 DQILSL
-199 KWLKKNIKYFGG
+199 QWLKENIEYFGG
-211 DPNNITIFGESAGGA
+211 DPKNITIFGESAGGA
-226 YVSYHLVSP
+226 HISYHL
-235 ASEGLFE
+235 ASTASDGLFE

-251 NLISSYSLLDIQEAH
+251 NLISPYSLLDIQDAYSL
-266 NFAKKATDFIS
+266 AKEATDIIS
-277 SNNFEAL
+277 PNNFEAL
-284 RNIDPN
+284 RKIDSN
-290 KLLDISKAMGY
+290 KLLDASKAMGY
-301 PFHPIIDGNLIQK
+301 PFHPIIDGDLIQK

-319 YSSGDLNKV
+319 YSSGNLHKV

-334 NKNEEYLYIDKELT
+334 NKNEEYLYIDKEMSI
-348 LEDLIKQ
+348 EDLIKQ
-355 IVEMNPDKTDK
+355 ITDRNPGKVERIM
-366 IISLLDLSDIPLASD
+366 SLLDLSDIPLASD
-381 RLGTNQLTA
+381 RVGTNQLTA

-403 GNKVFQYLFS
+403 GNKVYQYLFS
-413 KQRLKSEN
+413 KQRVNSEN

-435 THDVYL
+435 THDLYL
-441 PTTNNDLKLTAN
+441 PTTNKDQKLTASI
-453 MMNYWTQF
+453 MNYWTQF
-461 AKTGNPNSNETDV
+461 AKTGNPNSEDTDV
-474 YWDEFGDD
+474 FWSEFSDD

-487 LDTKIKTDKKMEREL
+487 LDTTIKTDQKLELEL
-502 CDLIFQNKLKN
+502 CDLIFTN

>member
-11 LFSWIITATELDK
+11 LSSWMITATELDK

-66 AKKNLNIDAR
+66 AKKKLNIDAR

-266 NFAKKATDFIS
+266 NFAKKATDVIS

-284 RNIDPN
+284 RNIGPN

-348 LEDLIKQ
+348 LEELIKQ
-355 IVEMNPDKTDK
+355 IEEMNPDKTDK

-441 PTTNNDLKLTAN
+441 PTTNNDLKLTVN

-487 LDTKIKTDKKMEREL
+487 LDTTIKTDKKMEREL
-502 CDLIFQNKLKN
+502 CDLIFQY

>member
-6 LITFF
+6 LISFF
-11 LFSWIITATELDK
+11 LSSWMIAAIELDK
-24 QLTVGDVEYLGK
+24 QLMIGDVEYLGK

-66 AKKNLNIDAR
+66 AKKNLKIDAR
-76 QFKAACM
+76 QFKPACM

-102 PSLFD
+102 PSLFE
-107 HINSMSEDCLYL
+107 HVNSISEDCLYL

-155 HNLANKDVVVVSIG
+155 HNLSNKDVVVVSIG

-176 FFRHPNMN
+176 FFRHPNMSK
-184 EQTGNFGLE
+184 QTGNFGLE
-193 DQILAL
+193 DQILSL
-199 KWLKKNIKYFGG
+199 QWLKENIKYFGG

-226 YVSYHLVSP
+226 HISYHLVSP

-251 NLISSYSLLDIQEAH
+251 NLVSPYSLLDIQEAY
-266 NFAKKATDFIS
+266 NFAKEATDIIS
-277 SNNFEAL
+277 PNNFEAL
-284 RNIDPN
+284 RNIDS
-290 KLLDISKAMGY
+290 KRLLDVSKAMGY
-301 PFHPIIDGNLIQK
+301 PFHPIIDGNLIEKQ
-314 EILNI
+314 ILNI
-319 YSSGDLNKV
+319 YSRGNLNKV

-334 NKNEEYLYIDKELT
+334 NKNEEYLYIDKELSI
-348 LEDLIKQ
+348 EDLIKQ
-355 IVEMNPDKTDK
+355 ITERHPDKVDK
-366 IISLLDLSDIPLASD
+366 IMSLLDLSDIPLASD
-381 RLGTNQLTA
+381 RVGTNQLTA

-403 GNKVFQYLFS
+403 GNNVYQYLFS
-413 KQRLKSEN
+413 KQRIKSEN

-441 PTTNNDLKLTAN
+441 PTTNNDLKLTDS

-461 AKTGNPNSNETDV
+461 AKKGNPNSDNTDV

-487 LDTKIKTDKKMEREL
+487 LDTTIKTNQKLEREL
-502 CDLIFQNKLKN
+502 CDLILPN

>member
-11 LFSWIITATELDK
+11 LFSWMITATELDK

-266 NFAKKATDFIS
+266 NFAKKATDVIS

-381 RLGTNQLTA
+381 RLVTNQLTA

-441 PTTNNDLKLTAN
+441 PTTNNDLKLTTN

-487 LDTKIKTDKKMEREL
+487 LDTTIKTDKKMEREL
-502 CDLIFQNKLKN
+502 CDLIFKN

>member
-6 LITFF
+6 LLIFF
-11 LFSWIITATELDK
+11 LSSWMIAAIELDK
-24 QLTVGDVEYLGK
+24 QLTIRDVEYLAK

-66 AKKNLNIDAR
+66 AKKNLKIDAR
-76 QFKAACM
+76 QFKPACM

-107 HINSMSEDCLYL
+107 HVNSISEDCLYL

-155 HNLANKDVVVVSIG
+155 HNLSNKDVVVVSIG

-176 FFRHPNMN
+176 FFKHPNMSK
-184 EQTGNFGLE
+184 QTGNFGLE
-193 DQILAL
+193 DQILSL
-199 KWLKKNIKYFGG
+199 QWLKENIKYFGG
-211 DPNNITIFGESAGGA
+211 DPDNITIFGESAGGA
-226 YVSYHLVSP
+226 HISYHLVSP

-251 NLISSYSLLDIQEAH
+251 NLVSPYSLLDIQEAY
-266 NFAKKATDFIS
+266 NFAKEATDIIS
-277 SNNFEAL
+277 PNNFEAL
-284 RNIDPN
+284 RNIDS
-290 KLLDISKAMGY
+290 KRLLDVSKAMGY
-301 PFHPIIDGNLIQK
+301 PFHPIIDGNLIEKQ
-314 EILNI
+314 ILNI
-319 YSSGDLNKV
+319 YSRGNLNKV

-334 NKNEEYLYIDKELT
+334 NKNEEYLYIDKEMS

-355 IVEMNPDKTDK
+355 IKERNPDKADK
-366 IISLLDLSDIPLASD
+366 ITSLLDLSDIPLASD
-381 RLGTNQLTA
+381 RVGTNQLTA

-403 GNKVFQYLFS
+403 GNKVYQYLFS
-413 KQRLKSEN
+413 KQRIKSEN

-428 EIPYVFG
+428 EIPYVFS
-435 THDVYL
+435 THDAYL
-441 PTTNNDLKLTAN
+441 PTTNNDLKLTDS

-461 AKTGNPNSNETDV
+461 AKKGNPNSDNTDV

-487 LDTKIKTDKKMEREL
+487 LDNTIKTDQKLEREL
-502 CDLIFQNKLKN
+502 CDLIFTN

>member
-1 MSKIL
+1 
-6 LITFF
+6 
-11 LFSWIITATELDK
+11 
-24 QLTVGDVEYLGK
+24 
-36 YQTDSNTFIFRGIPY
+36 
-51 AEPPINNLRWKSPIP
+51 
-66 AKKNLNIDAR
+66 
-76 QFKAACM
+76 M

-102 PSLFD
+102 PSLFE
-107 HINSMSEDCLYL
+107 HVNSISEDCLYL

-155 HNLANKDVVVVSIG
+155 HNLSNKDVVVVSIG

-176 FFRHPNMN
+176 FFKHPNMSK
-184 EQTGNFGLE
+184 QTGNFGLE
-193 DQILAL
+193 DQILSL
-199 KWLKKNIKYFGG
+199 QWLKENIKYFGG

-226 YVSYHLVSP
+226 HISYHLVSP

-251 NLISSYSLLDIQEAH
+251 NLVSPYSLLDIQEAY
-266 NFAKKATDFIS
+266 NFAKEATDIIS
-277 SNNFEAL
+277 PNNFEAL
-284 RNIDPN
+284 RNIDS
-290 KLLDISKAMGY
+290 KRLLDVSKAMGY
-301 PFHPIIDGNLIQK
+301 PFHPIIDGNLIEKQ
-314 EILNI
+314 ILNI
-319 YSSGDLNKV
+319 YSRGNLNKV

-334 NKNEEYLYIDKELT
+334 NKNEEYLYIDKEMS

-355 IVEMNPDKTDK
+355 IKERNPDKADK

-381 RLGTNQLTA
+381 RVGTNQLTA

-403 GNKVFQYLFS
+403 GNKVYQYLFS
-413 KQRLKSEN
+413 KQRIKSEN

-428 EIPYVFG
+428 EIPYVFS
-435 THDVYL
+435 THDAYL
-441 PTTNNDLKLTAN
+441 PTTNNDLKLTDSI
-453 MMNYWTQF
+453 MNYWTQF
-461 AKTGNPNSNETDV
+461 AKKGNPNSDNTDV
-474 YWDEFGDD
+474 YWDEFGDE

-487 LDTKIKTDKKMEREL
+487 LDTTIKTDQKLEKEL
-502 CDLIFQNKLKN
+502 CDLIFTN

>member
-11 LFSWIITATELDK
+11 LSSWMITATELDK

-266 NFAKKATDFIS
+266 NFAKKVTDVIS

-441 PTTNNDLKLTAN
+441 PTTNNDLKLTVN

-487 LDTKIKTDKKMEREL
+487 LDTTIKTDKKMEREL
-502 CDLIFQNKLKN
+502 CDLIFQN

>member
-6 LITFF
+6 LLIFF
-11 LFSWIITATELDK
+11 LSSWKIAAIELDK
-24 QLTVGDVEYLGK
+24 QLTIRDVEYLAK
-36 YQTDSNTFIFRGIPY
+36 YQSDSNTFIFRGIPY

-66 AKKNLNIDAR
+66 AKKNLKIDAR
-76 QFKAACM
+76 QFKPACM

-107 HINSMSEDCLYL
+107 HVDSISEDCLYL

-155 HNLANKDVVVVSIG
+155 HNLSNKDVVVVSIG

-176 FFRHPNMN
+176 FFRHPNMIK
-184 EQTGNFGLE
+184 QTGNFGLE
-193 DQILAL
+193 DQILSL
-199 KWLKKNIKYFGG
+199 QWLKENIEYFGG
-211 DPNNITIFGESAGGA
+211 DPKNITIFGESAGGA
-226 YVSYHLVSP
+226 HISYHLASP

-251 NLISSYSLLDIQEAH
+251 NLISPYSLLDIQDAH
-266 NFAKKATDFIS
+266 SLAKEATDIIS
-277 SNNFEAL
+277 PNNFEAL
-284 RNIDPN
+284 RKIDSN
-290 KLLDISKAMGY
+290 KLLDASKAMGY
-301 PFHPIIDGNLIQK
+301 PFHPIIDGDLIQK

-319 YSSGDLNKV
+319 YSSGNLNKV

-334 NKNEEYLYIDKELT
+334 NKNEEYLYIDKELSI
-348 LEDLIKQ
+348 EDLIKQ
-355 IVEMNPDKTDK
+355 ITERNPGKADK
-366 IISLLDLSDIPLASD
+366 IMSLLDLSDIPLASD
-381 RLGTNQLTA
+381 RVGTNQLTA

-403 GNKVFQYLFS
+403 GNKVYQYLFS
-413 KQRLKSEN
+413 KQRVNSEN

-441 PTTNNDLKLTAN
+441 PTTNKDQKLTAS

-461 AKTGNPNSNETDV
+461 AKTGNPNSEDTDV

-487 LDTKIKTDKKMEREL
+487 LDTTIKTDQKLEKEL
-502 CDLIFQNKLKN
+502 CDLIFTN

>member
-6 LITFF
+6 LLIFF
-11 LFSWIITATELDK
+11 LSSWMIAAIELDK
-24 QLTVGDVEYLGK
+24 QLIIRDVEYLAK

-66 AKKNLNIDAR
+66 AKKNLKIDAR
-76 QFKAACM
+76 QFKPACM

-102 PSLFD
+102 PSLFE
-107 HINSMSEDCLYL
+107 HVNSISEDCLYL

-155 HNLANKDVVVVSIG
+155 HNLSNKDVVVVSIG

-176 FFRHPNMN
+176 FFKHPNMSK
-184 EQTGNFGLE
+184 QTGNFGLE
-193 DQILAL
+193 DQILSL
-199 KWLKKNIKYFGG
+199 QWLKENIKYFGG

-226 YVSYHLVSP
+226 HISYHLVSP

-251 NLISSYSLLDIQEAH
+251 NLVSPYSLLDIQEAY
-266 NFAKKATDFIS
+266 NFAKEATDIIS
-277 SNNFEAL
+277 PNNFEAL
-284 RNIDPN
+284 RNIDS
-290 KLLDISKAMGY
+290 KRLLDVSKAMGY
-301 PFHPIIDGNLIQK
+301 PFHPIIDGNLIEKQ
-314 EILNI
+314 ILNI
-319 YSSGDLNKV
+319 YSRGNLNKV

-334 NKNEEYLYIDKELT
+334 NKNEEYLYIDKEMS

-355 IVEMNPDKTDK
+355 IKERNPDKADK

-381 RLGTNQLTA
+381 RVGTNQLTA

-403 GNKVFQYLFS
+403 GNKVYQYLFS
-413 KQRLKSEN
+413 KQRIKSEN

-428 EIPYVFG
+428 EIPYVFS
-435 THDVYL
+435 THDAYL
-441 PTTNNDLKLTAN
+441 PTTNNDLKLTDS

-461 AKTGNPNSNETDV
+461 AKKGNPNSDNTDV
-474 YWDEFGDD
+474 YWDEFGDE

-487 LDTKIKTDKKMEREL
+487 LDTTIKTDQKLEKEL
-502 CDLIFQNKLKN
+502 CDLIFTN

>member
-6 LITFF
+6 LLIFF
-11 LFSWIITATELDK
+11 LSSWMIAAIELDK
-24 QLTVGDVEYLGK
+24 QLTIRDVEYLAK

-66 AKKNLNIDAR
+66 AKKNLKIDAR
-76 QFKAACM
+76 QFKPACM

-107 HINSMSEDCLYL
+107 HVNSISEDCLYL

-155 HNLANKDVVVVSIG
+155 HNLSNKDVVVVSIG

-176 FFRHPNMN
+176 FFKHPNMSK
-184 EQTGNFGLE
+184 QTGNFGLE
-193 DQILAL
+193 DQILSL
-199 KWLKKNIKYFGG
+199 QWLKENIKYFGG

-226 YVSYHLVSP
+226 HISYHLVSP

-251 NLISSYSLLDIQEAH
+251 NLVSPYSLLDIQEAY
-266 NFAKKATDFIS
+266 NFAKEATDIIS
-277 SNNFEAL
+277 PNNFEAL
-284 RNIDPN
+284 RNIDSSR
-290 KLLDISKAMGY
+290 LLDVSKAMGY
-301 PFHPIIDGNLIQK
+301 PFHPIIDGNLIEKQ
-314 EILNI
+314 ILNI
-319 YSSGDLNKV
+319 YSSENLNKV

-334 NKNEEYLYIDKELT
+334 NKNEEYLYIDKEMS

-355 IVEMNPDKTDK
+355 IKERNPDKADK
-366 IISLLDLSDIPLASD
+366 ITSLLDLSDIPLASD
-381 RLGTNQLTA
+381 RVGTNQLTA

-403 GNKVFQYLFS
+403 GNKVYQYLFS
-413 KQRLKSEN
+413 KQRIKSEN

-428 EIPYVFG
+428 EIPYVFS
-435 THDVYL
+435 THDAYL
-441 PTTNNDLKLTAN
+441 PTTNNDLKLTDS

-461 AKTGNPNSNETDV
+461 AKKGNPNSDNTDV

-487 LDTKIKTDKKMEREL
+487 LDTTIKTDQKLEKEL
-502 CDLIFQNKLKN
+502 CDLIFTN